1 MSENK
6 IKKVI
11 CCKCGASMRQQHKIH
26 QLQSEYNKE
35 LYNDIIYECVV
46 CKQEII
52 ITISINKRKDENWN
66 WFEFENVPWKKEK
79 DKN

>member
-1 MSENK
+1 
-6 IKKVI
+6 
-11 CCKCGASMRQQHKIH
+11 MRQQHKIH

-52 ITISINKRKDENWN
+52 ITISINKRKDEN
-66 WFEFENVPWKKEK
+66 
-79 DKN
+79 